1 MTHPDGGL
9 TGRIEAQRR
18 ALFAFF
24 DSTDVMHAV
33 VEVGGDDLTC
43 VVINK
48 AGAALVGL
56 HPSAIADHRLSE
68 LGFPPALAA
77 VLRDRAA
84 ESERTGGTVRFEQ
97 AVTLGDLGARHLRVT
112 LRPLGPGPSGP
123 QFVVNAEDI
132 TETTTATD
140 ALRRT
145 ERSYATLIRNLAGA
159 VYRRRNDAAWTTEF
173 VSDGCLPI
181 TGYRPDE
188 LVGNR
193 IASVGGLIHPDDAP
207 RVREAYRLSLADR
220 RECSNE
226 YRIVRRDHTVRWVW
240 DRAQGVF
247 GDDGRL
253 EAVEGL
259 LIDITERREE
269 AHERRQLGDQL
280 LHAQRLASVGRLA
293 GGVAHDFNNLLA
305 VVLGHADLLAAD
317 LDAAHPLHENIA
329 EIKSAANRSIHL
341 SRQLLGF
348 ARRQPMS
355 PKVLDLNA
363 ALSGA
368 LNMLRRLIGESVDVV
383 WLPTAD
389 LWSVQMDPTQLDQIV
404 TNLALN
410 SRDAMPGGG
419 TLTIATRNAV
429 LDAAFVA
436 THRGAVAGEYAAFE
450 VNDTGSGMDEYTLSQ
465 IFEPFFTTKGPGL
478 GTGLGMATVY
488 GIVKQNS
495 GYIDIVSAPGSG
507 TRTTVYIPRM
517 TEAPSQ
523 PEEIPVGDDVP
534 RGTEM
539 ILLVEDDKALLR
551 TGQLLLRSLGYTV
564 VATHSPLD
572 AAVLAAANPAI
583 DLLITDVVMPH
594 MNGHLLA
601 EHLRHAMPR
610 LAVLFISGYAAIDA
624 KALAAAPGTGF
635 LAKPFTTAQIA
646 TKVRAVLDSRP
657 RSPGDV

>member
-1 MTHPDGGL
+1 MTDAGRGL
-9 TGRIEAQRR
+9 TGRVEAQHR
-18 ALFAFF
+18 ALLAFF

-33 VEVGGDDLTC
+33 VEVGADDLTC

-48 AGAALVGL
+48 AGAGFVGM
-56 HPSAIADHRLSE
+56 HPSAIAGHRLGAM
-68 LGFPPALAA
+68 GFPPALAA

-84 ESERTGGTVRFEQ
+84 ESERTGGAVRFEH
-97 AVTLGDLGARHLRVT
+97 AVALGDLGARHLRVT
-112 LRPLGPGPSGP
+112 LRPLGPGSSGP
-123 QFVVNAEDI
+123 QFVVNAEDV
-132 TETTTATD
+132 TETTTAAH

-159 VYRRRNDAAWTTEF
+159 VYRRRDDAAWTTEF
-173 VSDGCLPI
+173 VSDGCLAI

-193 IASVGGLIHPDDAP
+193 IASLGALIHPDDAA
-207 RVREAYRLSLADR
+207 RVREGFRLSLAER
-220 RECSNE
+220 RECSSE
-226 YRIVRRDHTVRWVW
+226 YRIVRRDRTVRWVW

-259 LIDITERREE
+259 LMDITDRREE
-269 AHERRQLGDQL
+269 AEARRQLNEQL

-305 VVLGHADLLAAD
+305 VVLGHADLMAAN
-317 LDAAHPLHENIA
+317 LDPSHPFAESIA
-329 EIKSAANRSIHL
+329 EIRNAANRSIHL

-348 ARRQPMS
+348 ARRQPMA

-363 ALSGA
+363 ALSAA
-368 LNMLRRLIGESVDVV
+368 LNMLRRLIGESVDIV
-383 WLPTAD
+383 WLPSAE
-389 LWSVQMDPTQLDQIV
+389 LWPVQMDPTQLDQIV

-410 SRDAMPGGG
+410 SRDAMPEGG

-436 THRGAVAGEYAAFE
+436 AHRGAVAGEYAAFE
-450 VNDTGSGMDEYTLSQ
+450 VNDSGSGMDAYTLSQ
-465 IFEPFFTTKGPGL
+465 IFEPFFTTKAPGL

-488 GIVKQNS
+488 GIVKQNN
-495 GYIDIVSAPGSG
+495 GYIDIVSAPGAG

-517 TEAPSQ
+517 IHAPEQ
-523 PEEIPVGDDVP
+523 PEDVAIGDDVP
-534 RGTEM
+534 RGTET

-551 TGQLLLRSLGYTV
+551 TGQMLLRSLGYTV
-564 VATHSPLD
+564 TGTHSPLD
-572 AAVLAAANPAI
+572 AAVLAAANPGI

-601 EHLRHAMPR
+601 EHLRRAMPR

-624 KALAAAPGTGF
+624 KALTAGPGTGF
-635 LAKPFTTAQIA
+635 LAKPFSTSQIA
-646 TKVRAVLDSRP
+646 AKVRAVLDSRP
-657 RSPGDV
+657 RPPAGT